1 MRTLCCVSIQSL
13 VSVIGT
19 DNLNQASHEVVV
31 NLLQLVPLNFTS
43 FFFFFVYAKDI
54 VCAVKLWLRQLI
66 EQIVVR
72 TSRCLNV
79 TRLSKSVT

>member
-1 MRTLCCVSIQSL
+1 MRTHCCVSIQSL

-19 DNLNQASHEVVV
+19 ENLNQASHEVVV

-43 FFFFFVYAKDI
+43 FFFVYTEGI
-54 VCAVKLWLRQLI
+54 VWAVKLWLRQLI

-72 TSRCLNV
+72 TSERLNV

>member
-54 VCAVKLWLRQLI
+54 VWAVKLWLRQLI

-72 TSRCLNV
+72 TSGCLNV
-79 TRLSKSVT
+79 TTLSKSVT

>member
-43 FFFFFVYAKDI
+43 FFFFVYAKDI
-54 VCAVKLWLRQLI
+54 VCTVKLWLRQLI

-72 TSRCLNV
+72 TSGCLNV

>member
-43 FFFFFVYAKDI
+43 FFFFVYAKDI

-72 TSRCLNV
+72 TLGCLNV

>member
-43 FFFFFVYAKDI
+43 FFFRYAKDI
-54 VCAVKLWLRQLI
+54 VWAVKLWLRQLI

-72 TSRCLNV
+72 TSGCLNV
-79 TRLSKSVT
+79 TRLNKSVT

>member
-31 NLLQLVPLNFTS
+31 NLLQLVPLNFTI
-43 FFFFFVYAKDI
+43 FFFFVYAKDI

-72 TSRCLNV
+72 TLGCLNV

>member
-43 FFFFFVYAKDI
+43 FFFFVYAKDI
-54 VCAVKLWLRQLI
+54 VWAVKLWPRQLI

-72 TSRCLNV
+72 TSGCLNV

>member
-1 MRTLCCVSIQSL
+1 MRTHCCVSIQSL

-19 DNLNQASHEVVV
+19 ENLNQASHEVVV

-43 FFFFFVYAKDI
+43 FFFFVYAKGI
-54 VCAVKLWLRQLI
+54 VWAVKLWLRQLI

-72 TSRCLNV
+72 TSGRLNV

>member
-1 MRTLCCVSIQSL
+1 MRTHCCVSIQSL

-31 NLLQLVPLNFTS
+31 NLLQLVPLNFTN
-43 FFFFFVYAKDI
+43 FFFPLRI
-54 VCAVKLWLRQLI
+54 VWAVKLWLRQVI

-72 TSRCLNV
+72 TSGCLNV

>member
-43 FFFFFVYAKDI
+43 YAKDI
-54 VCAVKLWLRQLI
+54 VWAVKLWLRQLI

-72 TSRCLNV
+72 TSGCLNV
-79 TRLSKSVT
+79 TRLNKSVT